1 MKPEGE
7 PVSTAAPEETIRR
20 FLKAWAVGDTARSF
34 PYIAEDAVYSLHI
47 SNEVLPFGGETVGRP
62 AIEAAL
68 RTMREQFDYL
78 LFRPYNFVAD
88 GDAVRVRVEHMY
100 RHKASGEV
108 LAGNFRA
115 VFVVRD
121 GLVVRCDEYHDR
133 AMVEA
138 FMRLFGGG

>member
-1 MKPEGE
+1 
-7 PVSTAAPEETIRR
+7 VSAAAAEETVRR
-20 FLKAWAVGDTARSF
+20 FLKAWATGDTERSI
-34 PYIAEDAVYSLHI
+34 PYIAEDAVYALHI

-68 RTMREQFDYL
+68 RMMREQFDYL
-78 LFRPYNFVAD
+78 LFRPHNFVSD

-115 VFVVRD
+115 VFLVRD
-121 GLVVRCDEYHDR
+121 GRIGRCDEYHDR
-133 AMVEA
+133 AMVES